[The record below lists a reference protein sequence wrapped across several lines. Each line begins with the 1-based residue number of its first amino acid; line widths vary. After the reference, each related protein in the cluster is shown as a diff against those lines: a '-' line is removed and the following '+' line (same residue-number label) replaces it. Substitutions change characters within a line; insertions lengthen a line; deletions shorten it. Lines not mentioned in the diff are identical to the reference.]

1 MEIKKE
7 LVDDLNAVVTVS
19 VASEDYKSK
28 VETALR
34 SHQKQAQLPGFRSGK
49 VPFSLI
55 KKKYGV
61 AVKVEEINKILSE
74 SVQEYITKEELQIL
88 GAPMPREVE
97 GINWESE
104 ENYEFTYDLGLAPEF
119 ELKMSKRNKFTKY
132 NVVPDQEMVDA
143 QVKEICSRFGSVTN
157 PEAIDVEDLFS
168 VTVTGEFAD
177 EAVENATTISAS
189 RLTEESLKLFTGK
202 KVGDAVEA
210 KLEDIYESNSEKA
223 SLVGKQ
229 EGDAENFEGAFTFTV
244 DSISRMVPA
253 EVNEDLFAKVFPED
267 EIKSEEDFMT
277 KVKESAGG
285 YLSGEGVRKFKG
297 DLIDS
302 LIEKTTME
310 LPKEFLKKWIQQNS
324 EKPVTLE
331 QIEADFENYEK
342 GLKWQLIE
350 SKIVKDNDIKVEFED
365 IKAKALELI
374 NANMAQYGQP
384 ALDGEQA
391 EEAIKS
397 VLTNQEEARRIND
410 MLYEDK
416 VVEVIEAAVKIEEED
431 ISYNDFLKLVTDK
444 K

>member
-1 MEIKKE
+1 
-7 LVDDLNAVVTVS
+7 
-19 VASEDYKSK
+19 
-28 VETALR
+28 
-34 SHQKQAQLPGFRSGK
+34 
-49 VPFSLI
+49 
-55 KKKYGV
+55 
-61 AVKVEEINKILSE
+61 
-74 SVQEYITKEELQIL
+74 
-88 GAPMPREVE
+88 
-97 GINWESE
+97 
-104 ENYEFTYDLGLAPEF
+104 
-119 ELKMSKRNKFTKY
+119 
-132 NVVPDQEMVDA
+132 
-143 QVKEICSRFGSVTN
+143 
-157 PEAIDVEDLFS
+157 
-168 VTVTGEFAD
+168 
-177 EAVENATTISAS
+177 
-189 RLTEESLKLFTGK
+189 
-202 KVGDAVEA
+202 
-210 KLEDIYESNSEKA
+210 
-223 SLVGKQ
+223 
-229 EGDAENFEGAFTFTV
+229 
-244 DSISRMVPA
+244 
-253 EVNEDLFAKVFPED
+253 
-267 EIKSEEDFMT
+267 
-277 KVKESAGG
+277 
-285 YLSGEGVRKFKG
+285 
-297 DLIDS
+297 
-302 LIEKTTME
+302 ME